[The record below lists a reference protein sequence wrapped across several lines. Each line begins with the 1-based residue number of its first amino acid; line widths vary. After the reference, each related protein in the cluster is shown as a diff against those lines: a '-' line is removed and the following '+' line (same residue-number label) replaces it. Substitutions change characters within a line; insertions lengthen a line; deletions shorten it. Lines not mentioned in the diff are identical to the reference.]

1 MLGRKFRKHAI
12 RNQWPRPRGKF
23 LRRRNHELFNS
34 EVHQRMSTWLLR
46 WQWNDCAAHWM
57 NQWLKDSANQW
68 ISGPMNQQV
77 KKSMNQR
84 ITEVMNQRSN
94 DWTTQWISETGEP
107 TNQWLNG
114 LATQWIKEFVSQR
127 FRMNQLLNDSDDSVS
142 QWTNEPMTQWVI
154 EPRKPW
160 VNESMIPR
168 FTEPMND
175 QCFINGSMNQWINK
189 ILNRWSSELLNHWIK
204 ESVNQWFND
213 FKSQW
218 LNDSVNKRIKESI
231 MLPTSSSKS
240 APIPPSFF
248 AILKCKSSS
257 VWHANRALATVS
269 CAFCQRHLPKVLRSF
284 FFPILKCKSSSRC
297 SRTFCRSHL
306 PKVLRKPRFCN
317 TLKCKSG
324 SRYSLVHILSTTS
337 PDRTPQPWKQRP
349 YGPQPHY
356 PKTQRVSHPRVFSPV
371 NSHPE
376 LLLHFP
382 TTWWLTWRC
391 GGQDGVNANH
401 DHRPWRESFPSN
413 LPLMIYIY
421 TQFEVDRYI
430 QWENGCCA
438 RAFGFSKG
446 HCSSAEAGSVEPY
459 RYTGSG

>member
-46 WQWNDCAAHWM
+46 WQWSDCAAHWM

-127 FRMNQLLNDSDDSVS
+127 FRINQLLNDSDDSVS

-284 FFPILKCKSSSRC
+284 FFRFWSANRALAAVAHFADLICQKCSESLGFVTLWSANLALATVSC
-297 SRTFCRSHL
+297 TFCRQL
-306 PKVLRKPRFCN
+306 PQIEPRNHGNRDPMGPSRIIRKHKGF
-317 TLKCKSG
+317 
-324 SRYSLVHILSTTS
+324 
-337 PDRTPQPWKQRP
+337 RTREC
-349 YGPQPHY
+349 
-356 PKTQRVSHPRVFSPV
+356 F
-371 NSHPE
+371 
-376 LLLHFP
+376 
-382 TTWWLTWRC
+382 
-391 GGQDGVNANH
+391 
-401 DHRPWRESFPSN
+401 RPWLRTLNCCYTSQLLDGWHDDVGDKMVWMHDFPMTMMKYHH
-413 LPLMIYIY
+413 L
-421 TQFEVDRYI
+421 
-430 QWENGCCA
+430 
-438 RAFGFSKG
+438 
-446 HCSSAEAGSVEPY
+446 
-459 RYTGSG
+459 